1 ASSTA
6 TSSFTVAKQTPTVG
20 LSLGPDP
27 VSAGSTLTATV
38 TVGTTGTVSPPTGTI
53 TVSTDG
59 SESGCTVPATGGSCD
74 LSLTV
79 TGARTLS
86 ASYAGDDNFN
96 GDSDSASVTVD
107 AATTTARI
115 DTISPAAPVV
125 GEAIAIGFSLSGG
138 VAPYSGAVS
147 VLIDPTPADTGN
159 GDAFACPG
167 LLFDANTGTGS
178 CSLVAGLA
186 DAGVYGLSLDY
197 AGDGNEGPGSD
208 TDSVTVSAASAS
220 LSLSSGGSSVVGQ
233 AVSVNAL
240 VSRLAPATGSAE
252 GSVQITATG
261 PAPSLAT
268 QVCDIAALAGGAGS
282 CGFTFTEVGSYSLS
296 ASYTSADGN
305 TQSIAGPAG
314 TILHSVERALATIS
328 LDSVLPASPRVG
340 QSTTVS
346 FSVAGGF
353 GGNDGLVD
361 ISTSSSG
368 GAGPGCSGLAASAGS
383 CVLSFA
389 TAGSYTVTA
398 TYNASGSDGDDSI
411 GATDVLVGLTV
422 QPAEGGLD
430 VGVSDTTPEA
440 GQPVTI
446 SASVQTVG
454 GTPATGTITV
464 SRSGSPVCTI
474 TLPATSCEASFGSIG
489 SAPLDFAYSGD
500 ANYAPASTSVPL
512 TVSPAATTLAIT
524 GVSPTSLLAGQSST
538 VSYTVSGGFAGNTGT
553 VLVTASSGSNTATC
567 SAPAAAG
574 SCAIALARAGVW
586 SFAATYNAG
595 GSDVDDAASS
605 ASSATPVSVTRTPT
619 VTALTVDPA
628 AGGPFG
634 TTVTLSAQVDRNA
647 PGVGQPQGMVTFL
660 VDGASIGEAPLSPSG
675 QAVFSTSTLP
685 VGSRVLRAQYNG
697 NDDYLVS
704 FDEKTFEVSRKAV
717 TLAITGSSVNPSAI
731 AESVVFS
738 YSFSTAP
745 GTTPTGNIT
754 LTASTGESCVGTIA
768 AGQCAI
774 SFTTGG
780 NRSLSASYAGDALH
794 AAASS
799 AAFAHSVAGTPTTL
813 VFAAG
818 NPVSAT
824 FGDLVSIATELS
836 GGTAPN
842 DGLVSVTAS
851 AAGQTS
857 VSCSAA
863 VVGGASS
870 CSLAGLGAGTWS
882 VSASYAGDS
891 DDAGSNTPAPLSLL
905 INPASQTIVFGTA
918 PSLVFDGPAGTL
930 SATGGASGN
939 PIVFSSTTPS
949 VCSVVGDQVSP
960 LAAGACIVAANQAGS
975 ANYSAAAE
983 VTQTIEVAQASQTIV
998 FGPAPSLVFNGPAG
1012 TLSATGGASGNPVVF
1027 GSSTPSVCSVVG
1039 TQVTPLAVGS
1049 CIVTANQAGNANYA
1063 AAAEATQTLVI
1074 GNGSQTITFGP
1085 NPGPL
1090 SFGGPVAQVSATAS
1104 SGLPVSFGTRSPE
1117 VCTISGTGPST
1128 ASLTILAAGT
1138 CVVTADQAGDGSFNA
1153 APQETQ
1159 SVQIDRAS
1167 QTITFAAIADAVAG
1181 SGAITLNATADS
1193 GLSVSFGTPSSASV
1207 CTVDSGAGTVTP
1219 VGPGSCVVEATQA
1232 GNGNYLPATPVS
1244 RSFTVT
1250 AAQVDLSMLK
1260 TGRYLAGGLIQ
1271 WNLAIGNTGPGAAT
1285 AATVLDSLPA
1295 AVTGATWTCAA
1306 SVGSS
1311 CAAASGTGDINTT
1324 VNVAAGGSVVI
1335 EITATLVDPNA
1346 STVVNSASV
1355 QPAAGVIDTNPGNNV
1370 STLDLRV
1377 ALFSDGFES
1386 AAVPGGLLKALDSLS
1401 MDGAA
1406 VESKLR
1412 GAEPVDIGYYVGE
1425 GKALRLQAREVHGL
1439 VEVRLLQKTQAQ
1451 PWARSRWIELWP
1463 GDRVHLDYVNTGPQ
1477 LEAQVAVGQ

>member
-1 ASSTA
+1 M
-6 TSSFTVAKQTPTVG
+6 AKQTPTVG
-20 LSLGPDP
+20 LSLSPDP
-27 VSAGSTLTATV
+27 VSAGATLTATV

-53 TVSTDG
+53 TVSTGG
-59 SESGCTVPATGGSCD
+59 SESGCSVPATGGSCD
-74 LSLTV
+74 LTLTA
-79 TGARTLS
+79 TGARTLT

-96 GDSDSASVTVD
+96 GDSDTASVTVN
-107 AATTTARI
+107 ASTTTATI
-115 DTISPAAPVV
+115 GAISPASPVV
-125 GEAIAIGFSLSGG
+125 GEPITISFSLAGG
-138 VAPYSGAVS
+138 VAPYSGD
-147 VLIDPTPADTGN
+147 LDFDLTPPSGPAI
-159 GDAFACPG
+159 ACPG
-167 LLFDANTGTGS
+167 LLFDANTGSAT
-178 CSLVAGLA
+178 CTLVTGLA
-186 DAGVYGLSLDY
+186 TAGAYGLSLSY
-197 AGDGNEGPGSD
+197 AGDSNEGPGSD
-208 TDSVTVSAASAS
+208 TDSVTVGAASAS

-233 AVSVNAL
+233 SVSVSAL
-240 VSRLAPATGSAE
+240 VSRLAPATGFAE

-261 PAPSLAT
+261 PAPSTAT
-268 QVCDIAALAGGAGS
+268 QTCAIAALASGAGS
-282 CGFTFTEVGSYSLS
+282 CSFTFSQVGSYSLS

-314 TILHSVERALATIS
+314 TISHSVERALATIS
-328 LDSVLPASPRVG
+328 LGSVLPASPRVG

-353 GGNDGLVD
+353 GGNSGLVD

-368 GAGPGCSGLAASAGS
+368 GAGPGCSGLAANAGT

-411 GATDVLVGLTV
+411 GATDVLAGLTV

-430 VGVSDTTPEA
+430 VTVSDTTPEA
-440 GQPVTI
+440 GQSVTLG
-446 SASVQTVG
+446 ATVQTVG

-464 SRSGSPVCTI
+464 TRGGSPVCTI
-474 TLPATSCEASFGSIG
+474 TLPSTSCTVSFGSIG
-489 SAPLDFAYSGD
+489 NAPLDFAYSGD
-500 ANYAPASTSVPL
+500 ANYAAATTSVPL
-512 TVSPAATTLAIT
+512 TVSPAATTLTLGTI
-524 GVSPTSLLAGQSST
+524 SPTSLLAGQSST
-538 VSYTVSGGFAGNTGT
+538 VNYSVSGGFAGNTGT
-553 VLVTASSGSNTATC
+553 VVVTATSGSNSATC
-567 SAPAAAG
+567 SAPASAG

-586 SFAATYNAG
+586 SFAATYNAS

-619 VTALTVDPA
+619 VTVLTVDPA

-675 QAVFSTSTLP
+675 LSVFSTSTLP

-738 YSFSTAP
+738 YSASTAP
-745 GTTPTGNIT
+745 GTTLSGSIT
-754 LTASTGESCVGTIA
+754 LTASTGESCTGTIA

-774 SFTTGG
+774 SFSTGG
-780 NRSLSASYAGDALH
+780 NRSVTASYAGDALH
-794 AAASS
+794 APASS

-813 VFAAG
+813 VFASG
-818 NPVSAT
+818 NPASAT
-824 FGDLVSIATELS
+824 FGELVSIATQLS

-842 DGLVSVTAS
+842 QGLVTVTAS
-851 AAGQTS
+851 AAGQSS

-863 VVGGASS
+863 VSAGGSS
-870 CSLAGLGAGTWS
+870 CSLAGLSAGTWS
-882 VSASYAGDS
+882 VSASYAGDA
-891 DDAGSNTPAPLSLL
+891 DDAGSNTAAPISLV
-905 INPASQTIVFGTA
+905 INPASQTIVFGA
-918 PSLVFDGPAGTL
+918 
-930 SATGGASGN
+930 
-939 PIVFSSTTPS
+939 
-949 VCSVVGDQVSP
+949 
-960 LAAGACIVAANQAGS
+960 
-975 ANYSAAAE
+975 
-983 VTQTIEVAQASQTIV
+983 
-998 FGPAPSLVFNGPAG
+998 APSLVFNGPAG

-1027 GSSTPSVCSVVG
+1027 GTSTPSVCSVVGTQVTPLAAGSCIVTANQTGSANYSAAAQATQTIPVAQASQTIVFGAAPSLVFNGPAGTLSATGGASGNPVVFGTSTPSVCSVSG

-1063 AAAEATQTLVI
+1063 AAAEVTQTLVI

-1090 SFGGPVAQVSATAS
+1090 TFGGPVAQVSATAS
-1104 SGLPVSFGTRSPE
+1104 SGLPVSFGTSSPS
-1117 VCTISGTGPST
+1117 VCTISGTGTTT
-1128 ASLTILAAGT
+1128 ASLTILTAGS
-1138 CVVTADQAGDGSFNA
+1138 CVVTANQAGNGSFSA
-1153 APQETQ
+1153 APQVTQ

-1167 QTITFAAIADAVAG
+1167 QTITFAALANAVAG
-1181 SGAITLNATADS
+1181 SGPIALNASASS
-1193 GLSVSFGTPSSASV
+1193 GLAVSFGTSSSASV
-1207 CTVDSGAGTVTP
+1207 CTVNSGAGTVTP
-1219 VGPGSCVVEATQA
+1219 VGPGTCVVEASQA
-1232 GNGNYLPATPVS
+1232 GNGNYQAASPVS

-1250 AAQVDLSMLK
+1250 AAQLDLSMVK

-1271 WNLAIGNTGPGAAT
+1271 WNLAIGNAGPGAAS

-1311 CAAASGTGDINTT
+1311 CATASGTGDINTT

-1346 STVVNSASV
+1346 
-1355 QPAAGVIDTNPGNNV
+1355 
-1370 STLDLRV
+1370 
-1377 ALFSDGFES
+1377 
-1386 AAVPGGLLKALDSLS
+1386 
-1401 MDGAA
+1401 
-1406 VESKLR
+1406 
-1412 GAEPVDIGYYVGE
+1412 
-1425 GKALRLQAREVHGL
+1425 
-1439 VEVRLLQKTQAQ
+1439 
-1451 PWARSRWIELWP
+1451 
-1463 GDRVHLDYVNTGPQ
+1463 
-1477 LEAQVAVGQ
+1477 